1 MSCAATLA
9 PPTTAD
15 EAASHPAGGPG
26 RPSNDQLVSARQHP
40 TGLDRLPAGAQDTPV
55 RSRVA
60 GVGELAV
67 SCPVRLAAL
76 RQGGP
81 RAADPGVRLVEAAAP
96 AHQGRHWDRTRDLFG
111 ERGRRRS
118 VSAVLYRRVSAE
130 LRDRVVMS
138 RAGACSP
145 PAVAS
150 GFAPP
155 NSTGGQSDFPASA
168 APIAPTSGGRPEID
182 SWSRTVTLAWIV
194 RRSRH
199 WSAGQW
205 PLVTVPNANGGARG
219 HS

>member
-9 PPTTAD
+9 PPTTPD

-26 RPSNDQLVSARQHP
+26 RPSNEQLVSARQHP

-60 GVGELAV
+60 GVCELGV
-67 SCPVRLAAL
+67 SCPARLPAL
-76 RQGGP
+76 RQGGR
-81 RAADPGVRLVEAAAP
+81 RAADAGVRLVEAAAP
-96 AHQGRHWDRTRDLFG
+96 AHQGRYWDRTRDLFG

-118 VSAVLYRRVSAE
+118 VVLYRRMFAE

-138 RAGACSP
+138 RAEACSVP
-145 PAVAS
+145 PFRPAS
-150 GFAPP
+150 LRRTAP
-155 NSTGGQSDFPASA
+155 GGQSDFPASA
-168 APIAPTSGGRPEID
+168 APIAPTSGGRPETD

-205 PLVTVPNANGGARG
+205 PLVKVPNANGGDRG